1 MEKNQDFIIK
11 IFLIGLLSLQT
22 LLTEAQVTI
31 TGTVLD
37 ESGMPLPSA
46 TVLLLNPSDTSMVK
60 GGITDGSGNYR
71 LEGISLGTY
80 LLSVSMVGFRRHVA
94 PEFQADQKTIQLQTI
109 QLQVAIEELSEVSV
123 TARRPLFEQQ
133 IDRLVVN
140 VQRSITSSGNT
151 ALEVL
156 EKSPGIQINRQS
168 NSISMNGKTGVM
180 VMLNDKIIRLPV
192 DAVVQMLDG
201 MSAADIEQIELIT
214 TPPAKY
220 EAEGDAGIINI
231 KTIQHTGMGYNGSVG
246 GNLGYNWAE
255 TIGGNFDLTRR
266 GKKLA
271 WFVNYSINYDRSEHA
286 WFNERFLEQE
296 GFIEMIKSDNRRR
309 PTLGVQNARFGAEYN
324 IGSKTTAGLLLT
336 GYQRKWK
343 TSDLSENTSRL
354 APDSTLI
361 TEMTVRETN
370 NWRNALINMSLD
382 HSFSEIRSLSVDF
395 DYLYYLNDNPSFY
408 QNKFLEGNRALMDTE
423 GIDVEKETPINIRV
437 VRVDYSHQLSTELT
451 LETGIKGTL
460 SEFSNDVRV
469 TDLVEGNWVVNDS
482 FTNKADL
489 TEKIGAAYLSGNW
502 TPAEDIQINAGLR
515 YEYTDRLLGTP
526 ADPGLV
532 DRENGYLFP
541 SLFLQKKLPK
551 ENSIGISYVR
561 RITRPTFNDLA
572 PFVFFVDPKTFLSG
586 NSDLNP
592 AISDGFKL
600 DYYRRQ
606 WLVSL
611 QYSYNRDAIARF
623 QPEIDR
629 TTNEQ
634 TLSTKN
640 LKYLRTY
647 ALTTSFPLHMASW
660 WEIQTTV
667 SGRYQRYRTSHLE
680 NNVTL
685 DAGGLTANVVNT
697 YDLSRDIS

>member
-1 MEKNQDFIIK
+1 MENQ
-11 IFLIGLLSLQT
+11 
-22 LLTEAQVTI
+22 
-31 TGTVLD
+31 
-37 ESGMPLPSA
+37 
-46 TVLLLNPSDTSMVK
+46 
-60 GGITDGSGNYR
+60 
-71 LEGISLGTY
+71 
-80 LLSVSMVGFRRHVA
+80 H
-94 PEFQADQKTIQLQTI
+94 
-109 QLQVAIEELSEVSV
+109 
-123 TARRPLFEQQ
+123 
-133 IDRLVVN
+133 
-140 VQRSITSSGNT
+140 
-151 ALEVL
+151 
-156 EKSPGIQINRQS
+156 
-168 NSISMNGKTGVM
+168 
-180 VMLNDKIIRLPV
+180 
-192 DAVVQMLDG
+192 
-201 MSAADIEQIELIT
+201 
-214 TPPAKY
+214 
-220 EAEGDAGIINI
+220 
-231 KTIQHTGMGYNGSVG
+231 
-246 GNLGYNWAE
+246 
-255 TIGGNFDLTRR
+255 
-266 GKKLA
+266 
-271 WFVNYSINYDRSEHA
+271 
-286 WFNERFLEQE
+286 
-296 GFIEMIKSDNRRR
+296 
-309 PTLGVQNARFGAEYN
+309 
-324 IGSKTTAGLLLT
+324 
-336 GYQRKWK
+336 
-343 TSDLSENTSRL
+343 LSENTSRL

-697 YDLSRDIS
+697 YDLSRDISIEISGYYQSKSVWGIHQFRPQGSVNAGIQKRISDGRGTLRLSMNDIFYTDFWRTNINVPQADLNSAMRYDWHSQTVRLTFSWNFGNKKIKSIAVETGSEEEQSRVN